1 MRIEAARKVGVNM
14 MHTPYGYKIVDGQA
28 VIDEPVAEKIRNLY
42 AEFLT
47 CGSMRAAAA
56 KAGIEKT
63 HSVIGRLLKNEVY
76 LGDEYY
82 PQMIDEKI
90 FCKVQELRNSNAK
103 SQNRIRDYIKQE
115 TVVEDTQYRI
125 GKVQQCYE
133 NPYLQ
138 AEYAYGLIEEEKHE

>member
-1 MRIEAARKVGVNM
+1 VRLEAAGKVGVIM
-14 MHTPYGYKIVDGQA
+14 MHTPYGYKIENGQA
-28 VIDEPVAEKIRNLY
+28 VIDEPIATKVRQLFI
-42 AEFLT
+42 EFLN
-47 CGSMRAAAA
+47 CGSMRAAAV

-63 HSVIGRLLKNEVY
+63 HSVIGRLLKNKVY

-82 PQMIDEKI
+82 PKMIDEEL
-90 FCKVQELRNSNAK
+90 FYKVQELRNSNAK
-103 SQNRIRDYIKQE
+103 AQNRIQDYIKQAPVADE
-115 TVVEDTQYRI
+115 AQYRI